1 MIFEHGLCACEL
13 LSCLPGT
20 STCGHFPQVPAAL
33 SAAALRGPQTQARP
47 LPLPAAPLHDCSPG
61 GPPPPCCPPDPGLCQ
76 TGGSWGGVF
85 PFLSRR
91 HGLVLPCPSRC
102 PLGGSAFARPEGR
115 PPTPHP
121 PANSS
126 SPPPAALGAR
136 GGGEQDRLRRA
147 PLRWA
152 KGRTGLLTA
161 SSLGELCPPRDL
173 GSGPVPRVALGL
185 HLSLGRAE
193 PGVGGEPGTGLGA
206 GSAAEVMAYHGL

>member
-1 MIFEHGLCACEL
+1 MQQLSEALRPRPAPSPCRQLHYTTAPRGAPLPPVAHPTPGSARLEGPGAVSSPFSAVGMA
-13 LSCLPGT
+13 LSCL
-20 STCGHFPQVPAAL
+20 VP
-33 SAAALRGPQTQARP
+33 
-47 LPLPAAPLHDCSPG
+47 PAAPWVAQRLPG
-61 GPPPPCCPPDPGLCQ
+61 QKADRQLLIP
-76 TGGSWGGVF
+76 
-85 PFLSRR
+85 
-91 HGLVLPCPSRC
+91 
-102 PLGGSAFARPEGR
+102 
-115 PPTPHP
+115 PPTPH
-121 PANSS
+121 
-126 SPPPAALGAR
+126 PPPAALGAR